1 MSDVIIYAIFI
12 WNLFNSLSQNFSQA
26 LLCNVL
32 EEMMKPNF
40 ESPIHT
46 ARDLVERD
54 ITLYLYPGTQLW
66 RQLLSQSDILEY
78 RKIAKTMIITKSWDK
93 FYKKTKNAMLSQ
105 GTHATMRSSFPPDV
119 LAWGTEYDYDQ
130 GRYVYNSGRGYY
142 RGERVVLAGVMS
154 EAGYLTNKKWHLN
167 EVTHF

>member
-32 EEMMKPNF
+32 AEMMKPNF

-54 ITLYLYPGTQLW
+54 ITLYLYPGSGQIY
-66 RQLLSQSDILEY
+66 RQLLLQHHIPEY
-78 RKIAKTMIITKSWDK
+78 RKIGENMIITKTWDQY
-93 FYKKTKNAMLSQ
+93 FSLTKNEETISL
-105 GTHATMRSSFPPDV
+105 
-119 LAWGTEYDYDQ
+119 
-130 GRYVYNSGRGYY
+130 
-142 RGERVVLAGVMS
+142 
-154 EAGYLTNKKWHLN
+154 
-167 EVTHF
+167 

>member
-1 MSDVIIYAIFI
+1 MTVF
-12 WNLFNSLSQNFSQA
+12 LQ
-26 LLCNVL
+26 
-32 EEMMKPNF
+32 
-40 ESPIHT
+40 
-46 ARDLVERD
+46 
-54 ITLYLYPGTQLW
+54 PGAQIW

-78 RKIAKTMIITKSWDK
+78 RKIAKTMIITMSWDK

-142 RGERVVLAGVMS
+142 RGEILFGDNPIS
-154 EAGYLTNKKWHLN
+154 GYITHKMWHLN
-167 EVTHF
+167 EVEPKNVIY